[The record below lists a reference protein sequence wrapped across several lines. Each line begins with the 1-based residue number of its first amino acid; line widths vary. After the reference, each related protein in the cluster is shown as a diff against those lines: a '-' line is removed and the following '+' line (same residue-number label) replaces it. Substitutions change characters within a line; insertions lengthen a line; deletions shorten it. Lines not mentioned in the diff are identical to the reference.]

1 MDQVLAA
8 TTNQDANRTIK
19 DCFGPEA
26 AVHAVTSQREL
37 DHARVSHIYDLVF
50 IDIQF
55 IEGQTPGNGRSF
67 REGLQRL
74 WTANPHVIVVVLSA
88 QDRIRDAVRAV
99 RDGADNYL
107 TYPIDPAETRYVVDS
122 VLEGQRL
129 QTEVD
134 YFRSTSGIGEH
145 SEVVGTRNPEMR
157 KVFEKAKLVSPTIS
171 TVLLSGETGTGKGVI
186 ARLIHTL
193 SNRKNGPFVSIHCG
207 AIPDT
212 LVESEL
218 FGHEK
223 GSFTGAVKRKLG
235 RFEIA
240 AGGTIFL
247 DEVGTISP
255 SAQIKLLQVLQDKI
269 FQRVGGD
276 SDIPLDARIVAATN
290 IDLQGMCAR
299 GEFRQD
305 LFYRL
310 NVFPVEILPLRERQE
325 DIPLLTENFLK
336 RLSRLQMKDILGVH
350 PLVLK
355 AFERYPWPGNVREL
369 ENLVERAFILE
380 TSRILTPESFP
391 AELFEKQ
398 SPSSTMPLD
407 LDLTLAD
414 FRERAK
420 ENAERHYLKELLTSN
435 RGRINKSAVQ
445 AGISSRQL
453 HKLMTRHGL
462 HKEDFK

>member
-8 TTNQDANRTIK
+8 TGNKDASRTIK
-19 DCFGPEA
+19 DCFGPKA
-26 AVHAVTSQREL
+26 LVHTVTSGRDL
-37 DHARVSHIYDLVF
+37 DKALSSHLYDLVF
-50 IDIQF
+50 IDIRF
-55 IEGQTPGNGRSF
+55 IEGHPGNGTAF
-67 REGLQRL
+67 RDGLQRL
-74 WTANPHVIVVVLSA
+74 WSANPHVIVVVLTD

-99 RDGADNYL
+99 KDGADNYL
-107 TYPIDPAETRYVVDS
+107 TYPIDPAETHYVVDS
-122 VLEGQRL
+122 VLEAQRL

-134 YFRSTSGIGEH
+134 YFRSTSALGDHG
-145 SEVVGTRNPEMR
+145 EVVGTRNPQMR
-157 KVFEKAKLVSPTIS
+157 KVFEKARLVAPTIS
-171 TVLLSGETGTGKGVI
+171 TVLLTGETGTGKGVI

-193 SNRKNGPFVSIHCG
+193 SHRKNGPFVGIHCG

-240 AGGTIFL
+240 TGGTLFL
-247 DEVGTISP
+247 DEVGTVSP
-255 SAQIKLLQVLQDKI
+255 STQIKLLQVLQDKI

-276 SDIPLDARIVAATN
+276 SDIPMDARVITATN
-290 IDLQGMCAR
+290 IDLAQMCDR

-305 LFYRL
+305 LYYRL
-310 NVFPVEILPLRERQE
+310 NVFPIEIPPLRERTE

-336 RLSRLQMKDILGVH
+336 RLSRIHLKDILGVH
-350 PLVLK
+350 PTVLK
-355 AFERYPWPGNVREL
+355 AFEGYPWPGNVREL

-398 SPSSTMPLD
+398 APSSSLPLD

-420 ENAERHYLKELLTSN
+420 EHAERHYLKELLSSN
-435 RGRINKSAVQ
+435 RGRINRSADQ
-445 AGISSRQL
+445 AGISTRQL

>member
-1 MDQVLAA
+1 MNQVLAV
-8 TTNQDANRTIK
+8 TGNQDARQTIK
-19 DCFGPEA
+19 DCFGLGA
-26 AVHAVTSQREL
+26 TVHSVTGQREL
-37 DHARVSHIYDLVF
+37 DRTLASHIYDLVF
-50 IDIQF
+50 IDISF
-55 IEGQTPGNGRSF
+55 IEKQSAGNGRCS

-74 WTANPHVIVVVLSA
+74 WNINPHIIIVVLSE
-88 QDRIRDAVRAV
+88 QDRIRDAVKAV
-99 RDGADNYL
+99 KEGADNYL
-107 TYPIDPAETRYVVDS
+107 TYPIDPAETNYIVDS
-122 VLEGQRL
+122 ILEAQRL

-134 YFRSTSGIGEH
+134 YFRSTSGQGEH
-145 SEVVGTRNPEMR
+145 SEVVGTRNPQMR
-157 KVFEKAKLVSPTIS
+157 TVFEKARLVAPTIS

-193 SNRKNGPFVSIHCG
+193 SNRKEGPFVNIHCG

-223 GSFTGAVKRKLG
+223 GSFTGAIKRKLG

-240 AGGTIFL
+240 SGGTIFL
-247 DEVGTISP
+247 DEVGTVST
-255 SAQIKLLQVLQDKI
+255 SAQIKLLQVLQERI

-276 SDIPLDARIVAATN
+276 SDIPMDARIVAATN
-290 IDLQGMCAR
+290 IDLQSMCER

-310 NVFPVEILPLRERQE
+310 NVFPIEIPPLRERRE

-336 RLSRLQMKDILGVH
+336 RLSRIQLKDILGIH

-355 AFERYPWPGNVREL
+355 AFEHYPWPGNVREL

-398 SPSSTMPLD
+398 SSGSSISLD
-407 LDLTLAD
+407 MDLTLAE

-420 ENAERHYLKELLTSN
+420 ESAERHYLKELLSSN
-435 RGRINKSAVQ
+435 QGRINKSANQ
-445 AGISSRQL
+445 AGISTRQL